1 MAPPQSKKQPTAVSQ
16 SVSPD
21 PPVVDASQSKK
32 KKPVS
37 APAATATPSASAG
50 ARDVA
55 VASTSTPRVLP
66 VVAHN
71 TAPAALA
78 SAPVAAATTAATAAT
93 AADTTAAVPVPV
105 VPTEPA
111 TDNVLSNI
119 IDKVNA
125 LAAYIKD
132 IQTNLKVLSKEYDK
146 QQKIIE
152 KAQKKR
158 QNAKNSPS
166 GFAKPNKISDE
177 LCDFIGVPHGT
188 EKSRTDITRF
198 INAYVKEH
206 NLNKPE
212 NKRFILPDAKLK
224 KILNV
229 GDSDEI
235 NYFILQKL
243 ISHHFPASASKTAAK
258 TAVAPAA
265 VTTAV

>member
-1 MAPPQSKKQPTAVSQ
+1 MPSPPSKKQSV
-16 SVSPD
+16 SVSPTQAT
-21 PPVVDASQSKK
+21 PVSADTQVKK
-32 KKPVS
+32 KKSV
-37 APAATATPSASAG
+37 
-50 ARDVA
+50 
-55 VASTSTPRVLP
+55 STPTVLSTVP
-66 VVAHN
+66 VVA
-71 TAPAALA
+71 T
-78 SAPVAAATTAATAAT
+78 
-93 AADTTAAVPVPV
+93 PVPV
-105 VPTEPA
+105 VPVPVAPSETVVPA
-111 TDNVLSNI
+111 TATAPVPVPAEAVVADNVLSTI
-119 IDKVNA
+119 IDKVN
-125 LAAYIKD
+125 LLSAAIKD

-188 EKSRTDITRF
+188 EKSRTDITRL

-212 NKRFILPDAKLK
+212 NKRFILPDDKLK

-229 GDSDEI
+229 GDSEEI

-258 TAVAPAA
+258 SVAVPTPTPA
-265 VTTAV
+265 

>member
-1 MAPPQSKKQPTAVSQ
+1 MPSPPSKKQPV
-16 SVSPD
+16 SVSPAQVA
-21 PPVVDASQSKK
+21 PPPSASADTQTKK
-32 KKPVS
+32 KKPVVAAS
-37 APAATATPSASAG
+37 ATPTVLSTVPVAPVVVAATVPVAPAVPAVPSATAVP
-50 ARDVA
+50 A
-55 VASTSTPRVLP
+55 VADA
-66 VVAHN
+66 VVA
-71 TAPAALA
+71 
-78 SAPVAAATTAATAAT
+78 
-93 AADTTAAVPVPV
+93 
-105 VPTEPA
+105 
-111 TDNVLSNI
+111 DNVLSTI
-119 IDKVNA
+119 IDKVNS
-125 LAAYIKD
+125 LSAAIKE
-132 IQTNLKVLSKEYDK
+132 IQTNLKVLSKDYDK

-188 EKSRTDITRF
+188 EKSRTDITRL

-212 NKRFILPDAKLK
+212 NKRFILPDDKLK

-229 GDSDEI
+229 GDSEEI

-258 TAVAPAA
+258 QATAAAPAA
-265 VTTAV
+265 VAA

>member
-1 MAPPQSKKQPTAVSQ
+1 MPTPSKKQPTASAASAASAAPSVSQ
-16 SVSPD
+16 ETPI
-21 PPVVDASQSKK
+21 VDVQSKK
-32 KKPVS
+32 KKPV
-37 APAATATPSASAG
+37 ATPVQASASA
-50 ARDVA
+50 AP
-55 VASTSTPRVLP
+55 ASQVPVVLP
-66 VVAHN
+66 HVVQA
-71 TAPAALA
+71 TP
-78 SAPVAAATTAATAAT
+78 TTAVPSVDATAA
-93 AADTTAAVPVPV
+93 AAASAATIPQVADA
-105 VPTEPA
+105 A
-111 TDNVLSNI
+111 TDNVLSSI
-119 IDKVNA
+119 IDKVNG

-132 IQTNLKVLSKEYDK
+132 IQANLKVLSKEYDK

-188 EKSRTDITRF
+188 EKSRTDITRL

-212 NKRFILPDAKLK
+212 NKRFILPDTKLK

-229 GDSDEI
+229 GDSEEI

-258 TAVAPAA
+258 AV
-265 VTTAV
+265 V

>member
-1 MAPPQSKKQPTAVSQ
+1 MPTPSKKQPVQ
-16 SVSPD
+16 VSP
-21 PPVVDASQSKK
+21 PASSEAQNSDSSSKK
-32 KKPVS
+32 KKATIASSVS
-37 APAATATPSASAG
+37 DVSGSSPAIQ
-50 ARDVA
+50 
-55 VASTSTPRVLP
+55 P
-66 VVAHN
+66 VVIPHVVKG
-71 TAPAALA
+71 TPAVTTPVI
-78 SAPVAAATTAATAAT
+78 APVAP
-93 AADTTAAVPVPV
+93 ADVSQPHVET
-105 VPTEPA
+105 A
-111 TDNVLSNI
+111 TDNVLSTI
-119 IDKVNA
+119 IDKVNS
-125 LAAYIKD
+125 LASSIKD

-212 NKRFILPDAKLK
+212 NKRFILPDTKLK

-243 ISHHFPASASKTAAK
+243 ISHHFPLSASKSAAK
-258 TAVAPAA
+258 VAVA
-265 VTTAV
+265 V

>member
-1 MAPPQSKKQPTAVSQ
+1 MPTPQKKQPVQVSQ
-16 SVSPD
+16 
-21 PPVVDASQSKK
+21 PVPSETQHAESASKK
-32 KKPVS
+32 KKPVASSTSES
-37 APAATATPSASAG
+37 APAPT
-50 ARDVA
+50 
-55 VASTSTPRVLP
+55 P
-66 VVAHN
+66 VVRTTPVVVQVVPHTPPVT
-71 TAPAALA
+71 TADSA
-78 SAPVAAATTAATAAT
+78 SAPVE
-93 AADTTAAVPVPV
+93 PV
-105 VPTEPA
+105 TE
-111 TDNVLSNI
+111 NVLSTI
-119 IDKVNA
+119 IDKVNS
-125 LAAYIKD
+125 LAANIKD
-132 IQTNLKVLSKEYDK
+132 IQANLKVLSKEYDK
-146 QQKIIE
+146 QLKVIE

-212 NKRFILPDAKLK
+212 NKRFILPDTKLK

-229 GDSDEI
+229 GDSEEI

-258 TAVAPAA
+258 
-265 VTTAV
+265 VTVWK

>member
-1 MAPPQSKKQPTAVSQ
+1 MPTPSKKQPVSV
-16 SVSPD
+16 VSPAQEV
-21 PPVVDASQSKK
+21 PPSSEPSKK
-32 KKPVS
+32 KKPVATPTVLS
-37 APAATATPSASAG
+37 TVPATAQATVPTVVVP
-50 ARDVA
+50 VA
-55 VASTSTPRVLP
+55 P
-66 VVAHN
+66 
-71 TAPAALA
+71 TAP
-78 SAPVAAATTAATAAT
+78 ATAAT
-93 AADTTAAVPVPV
+93 ETAPVADAVATTGA
-105 VPTEPA
+105 TE
-111 TDNVLSNI
+111 NVLSNI
-119 IDKVNA
+119 IDKVNSLSA
-125 LAAYIKD
+125 SIKE

-188 EKSRTDITRF
+188 EKSRTDITRL

-212 NKRFILPDAKLK
+212 NKRFILPDDKLK

-229 GDSDEI
+229 GESEEI

-243 ISHHFPASASKTAAK
+243 ISHHFPASASKTATKPVA
-258 TAVAPAA
+258 AVAA
-265 VTTAV
+265 VVASA

>member
-1 MAPPQSKKQPTAVSQ
+1 MPTPSKKQPTASATASTTPSVSQ
-16 SVSPD
+16 ET
-21 PPVVDASQSKK
+21 PVVDLQSKK
-32 KKPVS
+32 KKPVAASVVPVSTTATPVQASAASAASS
-37 APAATATPSASAG
+37 APASQVP
-50 ARDVA
+50 V
-55 VASTSTPRVLP
+55 VLP
-66 VVAHN
+66 HVVQ
-71 TAPAALA
+71 TTP
-78 SAPVAAATTAATAAT
+78 TTAVPSVDATAAT
-93 AADTTAAVPVPV
+93 APVA
-105 VPTEPA
+105 EAA
-111 TDNVLSNI
+111 TDNVLSSI
-119 IDKVNA
+119 IDKVNG

-132 IQTNLKVLSKEYDK
+132 IQANLKVLSKEYDK

-188 EKSRTDITRF
+188 EKSRTDITRL

-212 NKRFILPDAKLK
+212 NKRFILPDTKLK

-229 GDSDEI
+229 GDSEEI

-258 TAVAPAA
+258 AV
-265 VTTAV
+265 V

>member
-1 MAPPQSKKQPTAVSQ
+1 MPPTPSKKQPVT
-16 SVSPD
+16 VSP
-21 PPVVDASQSKK
+21 VQETTIIDAQSKK
-32 KKPVS
+32 KKPVVI
-37 APAATATPSASAG
+37 P
-50 ARDVA
+50 
-55 VASTSTPRVLP
+55 STPVSSTTVQP
-66 VVAHN
+66 VVASV
-71 TAPAALA
+71 TTVAKTITPVV
-78 SAPVAAATTAATAAT
+78 APVVSTTQE
-93 AADTTAAVPVPV
+93 TTTPV
-105 VPTEPA
+105 VDA
-111 TDNVLSNI
+111 TDSVLSNI
-119 IDKVNA
+119 IDKVNL
-125 LAAYIKD
+125 LASSIKD

-188 EKSRTDITRF
+188 EKSRTDITRL

-212 NKRFILPDAKLK
+212 NKRFILPDTKLK

-229 GDSDEI
+229 GDSEEI

-258 TAVAPAA
+258 LQQTATAATTPVA
-265 VTTAV
+265 VV

>member
-1 MAPPQSKKQPTAVSQ
+1 MPTPSKKQPQT
-16 SVSPD
+16 VSPAQET
-21 PPVVDASQSKK
+21 PVVDTQSKK
-32 KKPVS
+32 KKPVVIPS
-37 APAATATPSASAG
+37 TPVSSSTTVVAP
-50 ARDVA
+50 VA
-55 VASTSTPRVLP
+55 VAP
-66 VVAHN
+66 VV
-71 TAPAALA
+71 P
-78 SAPVAAATTAATAAT
+78 AAATTAAAS
-93 AADTTAAVPVPV
+93 TTPETTPPV
-105 VPTEPA
+105 VEVA
-111 TDNVLSNI
+111 DNVLSNI
-119 IDKVNA
+119 IDKVNS
-125 LAAYIKD
+125 LSAAIKD

-188 EKSRTDITRF
+188 EKSRTDITRL

-229 GDSDEI
+229 GDSEEI

-258 TAVAPAA
+258 SAAAATAPLTV
-265 VTTAV
+265 

>member
-1 MAPPQSKKQPTAVSQ
+1 MPTPSKKQPTAVSQ

-21 PPVVDASQSKK
+21 PLVVDATQAKK
-32 KKPVS
+32 KKATS
-37 APAATATPSASAG
+37 AASATAPTTATSTTTAPVP
-50 ARDVA
+50 VA
-55 VASTSTPRVLP
+55 PTSTPRVLP
-66 VVAHN
+66 VVAH
-71 TAPAALA
+71 T
-78 SAPVAAATTAATAAT
+78 ATTGTATGAAQ
-93 AADTTAAVPVPV
+93 VPAV

-119 IDKVNA
+119 IDKVNS
-125 LAAYIKD
+125 LSAYIKD
-132 IQTNLKVLSKEYDK
+132 IQTSLKVLSKEYDR

-243 ISHHFPASASKTAAK
+243 ISHHFPASASKTAAA
-258 TAVAPAA
+258 TAATAA
-265 VTTAV
+265 KAVVV

>member
-1 MAPPQSKKQPTAVSQ
+1 MPSPPSKKQSV
-16 SVSPD
+16 SVSPAQVA
-21 PPVVDASQSKK
+21 PPPSASVDTQVKK

-37 APAATATPSASAG
+37 TPTVLSTVPATAT
-50 ARDVA
+50 V
-55 VASTSTPRVLP
+55 VP
-66 VVAHN
+66 VVVE
-71 TAPAALA
+71 TAPALTAEA
-78 SAPVAAATTAATAAT
+78 VVA
-93 AADTTAAVPVPV
+93 
-105 VPTEPA
+105 
-111 TDNVLSNI
+111 DNVLSTI
-119 IDKVNA
+119 IDKVNT
-125 LAAYIKD
+125 LSAAIKE

-188 EKSRTDITRF
+188 EKSRTDITRL

-212 NKRFILPDAKLK
+212 NKRFILPDDKLK

-229 GDSDEI
+229 GDSEEI

-258 TAVAPAA
+258 QATVAATPAVAAA
-265 VTTAV
+265 

>member
-1 MAPPQSKKQPTAVSQ
+1 MPTPSKKQPLT
-16 SVSPD
+16 VSPAQET
-21 PPVVDASQSKK
+21 PVVDTQSKK
-32 KKPVS
+32 KKPVVIPS
-37 APAATATPSASAG
+37 TPVSSSTTVVAPVVVAPVVSAATAT
-50 ARDVA
+50 V
-55 VASTSTPRVLP
+55 
-66 VVAHN
+66 
-71 TAPAALA
+71 
-78 SAPVAAATTAATAAT
+78 AATAAT
-93 AADTTAAVPVPV
+93 AATPETTPPV
-105 VPTEPA
+105 VEVA
-111 TDNVLSNI
+111 DNVLSNI
-119 IDKVNA
+119 IDKVNS
-125 LAAYIKD
+125 LSAAIKD

-188 EKSRTDITRF
+188 EKSRTDITRL

-229 GDSDEI
+229 GDSEEI

-258 TAVAPAA
+258 SAAATAP
-265 VTTAV
+265 VTV